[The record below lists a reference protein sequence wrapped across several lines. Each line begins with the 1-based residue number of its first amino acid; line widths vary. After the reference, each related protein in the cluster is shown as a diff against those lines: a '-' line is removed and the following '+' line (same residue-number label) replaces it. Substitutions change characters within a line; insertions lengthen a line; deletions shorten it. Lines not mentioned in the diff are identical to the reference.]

1 MRKILDFALVV
12 ISFTIAANIAA
23 IPISIP
29 LALGALMT
37 LPEARKLAQDEANED
52 GLPRYVVTYISDED
66 TKDEG
71 VFDVL
76 FMYDGCDPDVIIW
89 SEVHQQPEIYNKV
102 YEQLPALPGY
112 EQPL

>member
-1 MRKILDFALVV
+1 MSKLIDFLCVV
-12 ISFTIAANIAA
+12 ISFTVAANVAA
-23 IPISIP
+23 LPISIP
-29 LALGALMT
+29 LALGALMN
-37 LPEARKLAQDEANED
+37 LPEARKLAQTEANED

-76 FMYDGCDPDVIIW
+76 FMYDGCDPDVVIW